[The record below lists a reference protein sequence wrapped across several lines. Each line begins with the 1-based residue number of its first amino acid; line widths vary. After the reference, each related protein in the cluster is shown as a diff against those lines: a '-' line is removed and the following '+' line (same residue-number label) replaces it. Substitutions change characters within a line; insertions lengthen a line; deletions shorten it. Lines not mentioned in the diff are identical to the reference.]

1 MSTGEKDLA
10 ASGPGRGDPGAQ
22 TACRE
27 ERSARTRGGISPSR
41 AYEPVVAQGDV
52 PALEAEHLTLS
63 WDGSTLV
70 TDGVDLTV
78 MPGEVCCLVGRSGC
92 GKTTIL
98 HALAGLTT
106 PVSGRVLLHGEDV
119 TGRPGRVSY
128 MLQKDLLLP
137 SRRIIDNVCLPLV
150 LRGVS
155 RDEARAQAEPLFER
169 FGLAGSELKWPSE
182 LSGGMRQR
190 AAFLRTYLM
199 GADVTLLD
207 EPFSALDALTRTDMR
222 RWFVDVARELGL
234 SALVITHDVD
244 EAVSMASRVYVLAG
258 SPAAG
263 EPSRVA
269 GEVAVERVDGAGG
282 FELTDEYLAA
292 KRQVMALLG

>member
-1 MSTGEKDLA
+1 MTAGEKNVQA
-10 ASGPGRGDPGAQ
+10 
-22 TACRE
+22 
-27 ERSARTRGGISPSR
+27 
-41 AYEPVVAQGDV
+41 
-52 PALEAEHLTLS
+52 PALSAEGLTLS
-63 WDGSTLV
+63 WDGEHIVVADV
-70 TDGVDLTV
+70 TVDV
-78 MPGEVCCLVGRSGC
+78 APGEVCCLVGRSGC

-106 PVSGRVLLHGEDV
+106 PLSGRVLLHGEDV

-150 LRGVS
+150 LTGMKKA
-155 RDEARAQAEPLFER
+155 EARAKAAPLFER
-169 FGLAGSELKWPSE
+169 FGLAGCELKWPSE

-207 EPFSALDALTRTDMR
+207 EPFSALDALTRTDVR
-222 RWFVDVARELGL
+222 RWFVGVAAELGL

-244 EAVSMASRVYVLAG
+244 EAVSMASRIYVLAG
-258 SPAAG
+258 APSAG
-263 EPSRVA
+263 EPSHVA
-269 GEVAVERVDGAGG
+269 GVVEVSRVESEH

>member
-1 MSTGEKDLA
+1 MSAGEKDPAAAGAGATPALA
-10 ASGPGRGDPGAQ
+10 AEG
-22 TACRE
+22 
-27 ERSARTRGGISPSR
+27 
-41 AYEPVVAQGDV
+41 
-52 PALEAEHLTLS
+52 LTLS
-63 WDGSTLV
+63 WDGEHV
-70 TDGVDLTV
+70 VVDGVDVSV

-106 PVSGRVLLHGEDV
+106 PMAGRVLLHGEDV

-150 LRGVS
+150 LSGVR
-155 RDEARAQAEPLFER
+155 RDEARAKAEPLFGR
-169 FGLAGSELKWPSE
+169 FGLEGCELKWPSE

-207 EPFSALDALTRTDMR
+207 EPFSALDALTRVDVR
-222 RWFVDVARELGL
+222 RWFVGVAAELGL

-258 SPAAG
+258 A
-263 EPSRVA
+263 PSSGVPSHVA
-269 GEVAVERVDGAGG
+269 GVVDVTRVEGAPGG
-282 FELTDEYLAA
+282 FELTDEYLDA
-292 KRQVMALLG
+292 KRRVMALLG

>member
-1 MSTGEKDLA
+1 MPTSGEKDVRAGEVGSPAASSTAARTLRGEDCLSAGASRLSGELQAPALA
-10 ASGPGRGDPGAQ
+10 AEG
-22 TACRE
+22 
-27 ERSARTRGGISPSR
+27 
-41 AYEPVVAQGDV
+41 
-52 PALEAEHLTLS
+52 LTLS
-63 WDGSTLV
+63 WDGEHVVVRDVDV
-70 TDGVDLTV
+70 TVA
-78 MPGEVCCLVGRSGC
+78 PGEVCCLVGRSGC

-106 PVSGRVLLHGEDV
+106 PLAGRVLLHGEDV

-150 LRGVS
+150 LGGMR
-155 RDEARAQAEPLFER
+155 RAEAREKAAPLFER
-169 FGLAGSELKWPSE
+169 FGLAGCELKWPAE

-207 EPFSALDALTRTDMR
+207 EPFSALDALTRTDVR
-222 RWFVDVARELGL
+222 HWFVDVAAELGL

-258 SPAAG
+258 APAAG
-263 EPSRVA
+263 VPSRVA
-269 GEVAVERVDGAGG
+269 GIVTVERVAGEG
-282 FELTDEYLAA
+282 FELTDQYLAA
-292 KRQVMALLG
+292 KRAVMALLG

>member
-1 MSTGEKDLA
+1 MPRSVGRAAAELA
-10 ASGPGRGDPGAQ
+10 ADQ
-22 TACRE
+22 
-27 ERSARTRGGISPSR
+27 
-41 AYEPVVAQGDV
+41 PVA
-52 PALEAEHLTLS
+52 PALEARDLTLS
-63 WDGSTLV
+63 WDGEHV
-70 TDGVDLTV
+70 VVQGVDVTV
-78 MPGEVCCLVGRSGC
+78 APGEVCCLVGRSGC

-106 PVSGRVLLHGEDV
+106 PMAGRVLLHGEDV

-150 LRGVS
+150 LSGMR
-155 RDEARAQAEPLFER
+155 RTEARAKAAPLFER
-169 FGLAGSELKWPSE
+169 FGLAGCELKWPSE

-207 EPFSALDALTRTDMR
+207 EPFSALDAITRVEVR
-222 RWFVDVARELGL
+222 HWFVDVVAELGL

-263 EPSRVA
+263 VPSRVV
-269 GEVAVERVDGAGG
+269 GEVAVTRPAGAPS

-292 KRQVMALLG
+292 KREVMALLG

>member
-1 MSTGEKDLA
+1 MPAVEKNLGAGSRDAAARPTG
-10 ASGPGRGDPGAQ
+10 G
-22 TACRE
+22 
-27 ERSARTRGGISPSR
+27 
-41 AYEPVVAQGDV
+41 V
-52 PALEAEHLTLS
+52 PALAAEGLTLS
-63 WDGSTLV
+63 WDGEALV
-70 TDGVDLTV
+70 TEGVDLTV

-150 LRGVS
+150 LGGMR
-155 RDEARAQAEPLFER
+155 RAEARAKAEPLFER
-169 FGLAGSELKWPSE
+169 FGLAGCELKWPSE

-207 EPFSALDALTRTDMR
+207 EPFSALDALTRVDVR
-222 RWFVDVARELGL
+222 RWFVGVARELGL

-258 SPAAG
+258 APSAG

-269 GEVAVERVDGAGG
+269 GEVVVRRADDAPGG
-282 FELTDEYLAA
+282 FELTDEFLAA
-292 KRQVMALLG
+292 KREVMSLLG

>member
-1 MSTGEKDLA
+1 M
-10 ASGPGRGDPGAQ
+10 
-22 TACRE
+22 
-27 ERSARTRGGISPSR
+27 
-41 AYEPVVAQGDV
+41 
-52 PALEAEHLTLS
+52 PALEARDLTLS
-63 WDGSTLV
+63 WDGEHIV
-70 TDGVDLTV
+70 VQGVSVDV
-78 MPGEVCCLVGRSGC
+78 APGEVCCLVGRSGC

-150 LRGVS
+150 LAGMKKT
-155 RDEARAQAEPLFER
+155 DARAKAAPLFER
-169 FGLAGSELKWPSE
+169 FGLAGCERKWPSE

-207 EPFSALDALTRTDMR
+207 EPFSALDALTRTDVR
-222 RWFVDVARELGL
+222 RWFVGVAAELGL

-244 EAVSMASRVYVLAG
+244 EAVSMASRIYVLAG
-258 SPAAG
+258 APAAG
-263 EPSRVA
+263 EPSHVA
-269 GEVAVERVDGAGG
+269 GIVPVERVNSEH

-292 KRQVMALLG
+292 KREVMALLG

>member
-1 MSTGEKDLA
+1 MTAGEKSA
-10 ASGPGRGDPGAQ
+10 QDP
-22 TACRE
+22 TL
-27 ERSARTRGGISPSR
+27 SAEG
-41 AYEPVVAQGDV
+41 
-52 PALEAEHLTLS
+52 LTLS
-63 WDGSTLV
+63 WDGEHVVVEDV
-70 TDGVDLTV
+70 TVDV
-78 MPGEVCCLVGRSGC
+78 APGEVCCLVGRSGC

-106 PVSGRVLLHGEDV
+106 PLSGRVLLHGEDV

-150 LRGVS
+150 LAGAR
-155 RDEARAQAEPLFER
+155 RDEARAKAAPLFER
-169 FGLAGSELKWPSE
+169 FGLAGCEQKWPSE

-207 EPFSALDALTRTDMR
+207 EPFSALDALTRTDVR
-222 RWFVDVARELGL
+222 RWFVDVATELGL

-244 EAVSMASRVYVLAG
+244 EAVSMASRIYVLAG
-258 SPAAG
+258 APAAG
-263 EPSRVA
+263 EPSHVA
-269 GEVAVERVDGAGG
+269 GIVTVERVASEN
-282 FELTDEYLAA
+282 FELTDQYLAA
-292 KRQVMALLG
+292 KREVMALLG

>member
-1 MSTGEKDLA
+1 MAGAGEKN
-10 ASGPGRGDPGAQ
+10 
-22 TACRE
+22 
-27 ERSARTRGGISPSR
+27 
-41 AYEPVVAQGDV
+41 VA
-52 PALEAEHLTLS
+52 PALEARGLTLS
-63 WDGSTLV
+63 WDGAHVVVSDV
-70 TDGVDLTV
+70 TVTV
-78 MPGEVCCLVGRSGC
+78 APGEVCCLVGRSGC

-106 PVSGRVLLHGEDV
+106 PMAGRVLLHGEDV

-150 LRGVS
+150 LAGMKKA
-155 RDEARAQAEPLFER
+155 EARAKAAPFFER
-169 FGLAGSELKWPSE
+169 FGLAGCELKWPSE

-207 EPFSALDALTRTDMR
+207 EPFSALDALTRTEVR
-222 RWFVDVARELGL
+222 QWFVGVAKELGL

-244 EAVSMASRVYVLAG
+244 EAVSMASRIYVLAG
-258 SPAAG
+258 VPAVG
-263 EPSRVA
+263 EPSHVI
-269 GEVAVERVDGAGG
+269 GEVAVTRPAGERS
-282 FELTDEYLAA
+282 FELTAEYLAA

>member
-1 MSTGEKDLA
+1 MTKAGEEN
-10 ASGPGRGDPGAQ
+10 AQ
-22 TACRE
+22 
-27 ERSARTRGGISPSR
+27 
-41 AYEPVVAQGDV
+41 V
-52 PALEAEHLTLS
+52 PALLAEGLTLS
-63 WDGSTLV
+63 WDGEHIVVADV
-70 TDGVDLTV
+70 TVDV
-78 MPGEVCCLVGRSGC
+78 APGEVCCLVGRSGC

-106 PVSGRVLLHGEDV
+106 PMAGRVLLHGEDV

-150 LRGVS
+150 LAGAR
-155 RDEARAQAEPLFER
+155 RDEARAKAAPLFER
-169 FGLAGSELKWPSE
+169 FGLAGCEQKWPSE

-207 EPFSALDALTRTDMR
+207 EPFSALDALTRTDVR
-222 RWFVDVARELGL
+222 RWFVDVAAELGL

-244 EAVSMASRVYVLAG
+244 EAVSMASRIYVLAG
-258 SPAAG
+258 APAAG
-263 EPSRVA
+263 EPSHVA
-269 GEVAVERVDGAGG
+269 GIVRVERVASEN
-282 FELTDEYLAA
+282 FELTDQYLAA
-292 KRQVMALLG
+292 KREVMALLG

>member
-1 MSTGEKDLA
+1 MAQAGEKN
-10 ASGPGRGDPGAQ
+10 
-22 TACRE
+22 
-27 ERSARTRGGISPSR
+27 
-41 AYEPVVAQGDV
+41 VA
-52 PALEAEHLTLS
+52 PALEARDLTLS
-63 WDGSTLV
+63 WDGEHIV
-70 TDGVDLTV
+70 VQGVSVDV
-78 MPGEVCCLVGRSGC
+78 APGEVCCLVGRSGC

-150 LRGVS
+150 LAGTR
-155 RDEARAQAEPLFER
+155 RDEARAKAAPLFER
-169 FGLAGSELKWPSE
+169 FGLAGCERKWPSE

-207 EPFSALDALTRTDMR
+207 EPFSALNALTRTDVR
-222 RWFVDVARELGL
+222 RWFVDVAAELGL

-244 EAVSMASRVYVLAG
+244 EAVSMASRIYVLAG
-258 SPAAG
+258 APSAG
-263 EPSRVA
+263 EPSHVA
-269 GEVAVERVDGAGG
+269 GVVEVSRVESEH

>member
-1 MSTGEKDLA
+1 MAEAGEKNVRHAGEGRREGPALGQSSLRTGRAAAELA
-10 ASGPGRGDPGAQ
+10 ADQLA
-22 TACRE
+22 A
-27 ERSARTRGGISPSR
+27 
-41 AYEPVVAQGDV
+41 
-52 PALEAEHLTLS
+52 PALEAHDLTLS
-63 WDGSTLV
+63 WDGEHVIVRDVSV
-70 TDGVDLTV
+70 TVA
-78 MPGEVCCLVGRSGC
+78 PGEVCCLVGRSGC

-106 PVSGRVLLHGEDV
+106 PMAGRVLLHGEDV

-150 LRGVS
+150 LAGMR
-155 RDEARAQAEPLFER
+155 RDEARAKAAPFFER

-207 EPFSALDALTRTDMR
+207 EPFSALDALTRTEVR
-222 RWFVDVARELGL
+222 QWFVGVAAELGL

-244 EAVSMASRVYVLAG
+244 EAVSMASRIYVLAG
-258 SPAAG
+258 APAAG
-263 EPSRVA
+263 EPSHVI
-269 GEVAVERVDGAGG
+269 GEVAVTRPAGERS

>member
-1 MSTGEKDLA
+1 MSAAEKNLGA
-10 ASGPGRGDPGAQ
+10 GSPGAGR
-22 TACRE
+22 AE
-27 ERSARTRGGISPSR
+27 ARSAGGADRPGAGASR
-41 AYEPVVAQGDV
+41 PGAGAPANSV
-52 PALEAEHLTLS
+52 PALAAEGLTLS
-63 WDGSTLV
+63 WDGEALV
-70 TDGVDLTV
+70 TEGIDLTV

-150 LRGVS
+150 LGGMR
-155 RDEARAQAEPLFER
+155 RADARVKAEPLFER
-169 FGLAGSELKWPSE
+169 FGLAGCELKWPSE

-207 EPFSALDALTRTDMR
+207 EPFSALDALTRVDVR
-222 RWFVDVARELGL
+222 RWFVGVARELGL

-258 SPAAG
+258 APSAG
-263 EPSRVA
+263 EPSHVA
-269 GEVAVERVDGAGG
+269 GEVVVRRADDAPGG
-282 FELTDEYLAA
+282 FELTDEFLAA
-292 KRQVMALLG
+292 KREVMSLLG

>member
-1 MSTGEKDLA
+1 MVQAGEKNA
-10 ASGPGRGDPGAQ
+10 G
-22 TACRE
+22 
-27 ERSARTRGGISPSR
+27 
-41 AYEPVVAQGDV
+41 
-52 PALEAEHLTLS
+52 PALEARDLTLS
-63 WDGSTLV
+63 WDGEHIV
-70 TDGVDLTV
+70 VQGVSVDV
-78 MPGEVCCLVGRSGC
+78 APGEVCCLVGRSGC

-150 LRGVS
+150 LAGAR
-155 RDEARAQAEPLFER
+155 RDEARAKAAPLFER
-169 FGLAGSELKWPSE
+169 FGLAGCERKWPSE

-207 EPFSALDALTRTDMR
+207 EPFSALDALTRTDVR
-222 RWFVDVARELGL
+222 RWFVDVAAELGL

-244 EAVSMASRVYVLAG
+244 EAVSMASRIYVLAG
-258 SPAAG
+258 APSAG
-263 EPSRVA
+263 EPSHVA
-269 GEVAVERVDGAGG
+269 GVVEVDRVESES